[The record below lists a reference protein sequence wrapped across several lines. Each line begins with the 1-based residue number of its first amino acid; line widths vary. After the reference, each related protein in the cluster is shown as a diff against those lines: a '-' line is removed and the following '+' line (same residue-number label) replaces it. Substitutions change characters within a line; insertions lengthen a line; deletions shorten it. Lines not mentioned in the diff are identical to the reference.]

1 MNWRETWRATVES
14 FLREVRDPAQ
24 PASSAAPDALVG
36 AIAAA
41 RREVAALEHELVL
54 VAERAAGEEEAAA
67 DCARRAAQARRI
79 ADLDTAEVAE
89 RFGSQHRARAEVLM
103 RKQAV
108 LRDELA
114 LARAALNGLLDL
126 ARPEGLEV

>member
-1 MNWRETWRATVES
+1 MSWRETWRATVAS

-24 PASSAAPDALVG
+24 PASSAAPDALVD

-41 RREVAALEHELVL
+41 RREVAALEHQIREV
-54 VAERAAGEEEAAA
+54 VERAAGEDEAAA

-79 ADLDTAEVAE
+79 ADHDTAVVAD
-89 RFGSQHRARAEVLM
+89 RFGGQHRARAEVLA
-103 RKQAV
+103 RKQVV
-108 LRDELA
+108 LRDELG

-126 ARPEGLEV
+126 ARPEGLDA